1 MEAKERFELFGKQCI
16 KDNNPEARPQLFD
29 AYVACVSLDE
39 QDKRIKELEEKDK
52 EVVEEVPEEIRERLK
67 ERLKE
72 AHVDILSMK
81 MSLADLN
88 RYLKAMDEEIDD
100 QIKELNGEVK

>member
-1 MEAKERFELFGKQCI
+1 MEAKERFELFGKQYI
-16 KDNNPEARPQLFD
+16 KDNNPDAHPQLFD
-29 AYVACVSLDE
+29 AYVTCVSLDE

-52 EVVEEVPEEIRERLK
+52 EVVEEMPEEIREGLK
-67 ERLKE
+67 ERLKK
-72 AHVDILSMK
+72 AHVDIISMK

-88 RYLKAMDEEIDD
+88 RYLKAIDEEIDD